1 MTTSTPISPA
11 ESLPIGT
18 PSSPKSASVGQVL
31 YREFSLPRQLPLP
44 NTISLDSLL
53 SEFESDA
60 EMAQHMVK
68 ARQDMAAT
76 LYADESETLSA
87 LRLAAGLSQAQLAA
101 RACTTQPYIAKIERG
116 QTDPGTDI
124 IARIAQALGVDEA
137 HTFRV
142 IRNQLVSRG
151 QKA

>member
-1 MTTSTPISPA
+1 
-11 ESLPIGT
+11 
-18 PSSPKSASVGQVL
+18 
-31 YREFSLPRQLPLP
+31 
-44 NTISLDSLL
+44 
-53 SEFESDA
+53 
-60 EMAQHMVK
+60 
-68 ARQDMAAT
+68 MAAT